1 MADISTELQAIM
13 SAVYGEE
20 VRGSIHD
27 AIELINDVSEVVI
40 STGTAVISPS
50 SSTEGYYEDSLYFN
64 TNTCDLWK
72 CTGSAWALQANLKGA
87 TGATP
92 DISMSATVDANV
104 GTPSVNITE
113 SGTAENPAFALAFHN
128 LKGVQGEQGE
138 QGIQGETGPTGNG
151 IVSITKTGTSGLV
164 DTYTILYTNGNSTT
178 FTVTNGQDGTGSG
191 DMSKSVYDPTN
202 AVATAGGIPS
212 YVSGQIPSISGK
224 ADKVTGATTGDFAGL
239 DANGN
244 LTDSGSKASDFKLA
258 SAHDA
263 WSDVT
268 SKPFSTVSTGLTVTS
283 DALTADIQDFGTT
296 GTASASAVS
305 YQRVKKSGTW
315 YEIAGTKYMETST
328 KTTSSGT
335 DTFTF
340 TNAAI
345 TSNSAIDVYADIFG
359 VAPTAETV
367 SSGSCAVSFNSS
379 DNVTTCRI
387 YIK

>member
-13 SAVYGEE
+13 TAVYGEE

-40 STGTAVISPS
+40 STGTAVTSAS

-64 TNTCDLWK
+64 TNTSDLWK

-138 QGIQGETGPTGNG
+138 QGVQGETGPTGNG
-151 IVSITKTGTSGLV
+151 IASITKTGTSGLV

-178 FTVTNGQDGTGSG
+178 FTVTNGQDGQGAG
-191 DMSKSVYDPTN
+191 DMTKAVYDSLSV
-202 AVATAGGIPS
+202 VANAGGITA
-212 YVSGQIPSISGK
+212 YVAGQIPSISGK
-224 ADKVTGATTGDFAGL
+224 ADKVAGATTGDFAGL

-244 LTDSGSKASDFKLA
+244 LTDSGKKASDFKA
-258 SAHDA
+258 ATAHDA

-283 DALTADIQDFGTT
+283 DALTADIQDFDTY
-296 GTASASAVS
+296 GTASDSAVS
-305 YQRVKKSGTW
+305 YQRIKKSGTW
-315 YEIAGTKYMETST
+315 YEISGTKYMESSS
-328 KTTSSGT
+328 KTTASSI

-345 TSNSAIDVYADIFG
+345 TSSSAIDVYANVYG
-359 VAPTAETV
+359 VAPTTVTV
-367 SSGSCAVSFNSS
+367 SSGSCAVSFSSS
-379 DNVTTCRI
+379 DNVTICRI